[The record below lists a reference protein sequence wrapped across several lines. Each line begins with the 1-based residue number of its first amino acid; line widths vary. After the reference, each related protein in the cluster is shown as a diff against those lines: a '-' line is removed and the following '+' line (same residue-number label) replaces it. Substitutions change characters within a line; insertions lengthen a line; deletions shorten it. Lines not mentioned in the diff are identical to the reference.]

1 MLHDIDLD
9 PKAGGLGFLMKVNP
23 QHQLF
28 SSMKLYLETQVRT
41 LSFSRY
47 GGADGLAAE
56 LYQRKIKAQ
65 EARAARRLAQ
75 ESALVAPAESRK
87 RRSQSSC
94 RDIDVAGAIRAAID
108 AAHVCDFKPQPRVHS
123 SGQKSS
129 RRREDPQERRRVME
143 CACGASCEQIVIVP
157 RTATV
162 FID

>member
-47 GGADGLAAE
+47 GGVDGLAAE
-56 LYQRKIKAQ
+56 VHQRKIKAQ
-65 EARAARRLAQ
+65 DAKSARRLAQ
-75 ESALVAPAESRK
+75 ESALLTPAESRK

-94 RDIDVAGAIRAAID
+94 RDIDVAGAIRAAIE
-108 AAHVCDFKPQPRVHS
+108 AAHVCDFRPEPRVN
-123 SGQKSS
+123 SGRNKSS
-129 RRREDPQERRRVME
+129 RGTGDHLERRRAMV
-143 CACGASCEQIVIVP
+143 CACGASFEQIVIVP

-162 FID
+162 VID